1 MPDPPSAVPPMSD
14 ILRDQIQSSLGA
26 AYTIEREL
34 GGGGMSRVFVATEQA
49 LGREVVVK
57 VLPPEMAASVSI
69 ERFKREIMLAA
80 RLQHPHIVPLLAAG
94 ESEGLPYFTM
104 PYVQGESLRVRL
116 ARGGELPVAE
126 AMRVL
131 REIASALAYAHE
143 RGIVHRD
150 IKPDNVLLSGGAAM
164 VTDFGVA
171 KALSAS
177 SNADHSGMT
186 SLGVALG
193 TPAYMAPEQASADPA
208 VDHRADIYAFGIL
221 SYELLT
227 GQTPFGGRTP
237 QGLLAAHVTE
247 SPEPIQKRRSS
258 LPAGLAAL
266 VMRCLE
272 KRPADRPQSAAE
284 IVHALDDLTT
294 PSGGMPPAIS
304 VSGRAVGPVTGR
316 RPIVAGLAVVAG
328 IAVLAVSVWSVLR
341 TRSRDAAA
349 ANVAPHRVVVAT
361 FQNRSGDQQLD
372 PVGVMA
378 ADWIARGLAGT
389 GIVDVA
395 GTAAELESR
404 AGVKVGSGSDAVVR
418 LGHEARAGIVI
429 SGAYYKQGDSLLF
442 QADFTDVAQGKLLSS
457 VGPVSSSV
465 ARPLDGVEKLRQ
477 RVTGALAPLLD
488 STLAGLTQVMTN
500 PPSYEAYREFLRGE
514 ALFYTDEAAA
524 ATALAHAATL
534 DSTYLYPLLR
544 EIGVLQNLGRMKE
557 ADSVA
562 LVVEHR
568 RGALS
573 PYESAFFDLLRATS
587 KYHLPARLD
596 AAQRMV
602 AAAPTAAFPKYIEAG
617 LQNEAGHPRR
627 ALVILDS
634 LDPLSGAL
642 RGRIYFYSYY
652 HAALHALGEHERSV
666 TVTRRGRAQHPGR
679 LSLVSQE
686 LLALA
691 ALGRAAD
698 ISARLDSMGL
708 MQPDRYVTPLGVAA
722 AVLWEARAHDHP
734 EIVSVVAPWMERF
747 MALHARDQSPRY
759 RLNAFAALD
768 AWTRV
773 ESLADS
779 LVATD
784 STDAISMSWSA
795 IAAARRGDRSKAAT
809 LGRRIGALSVVAR
822 ALDGSARLLDTET
835 ARLRARANVAAALGD
850 LEGATTLLKSLPADG
865 WETMQYHIGP
875 AFELLRSYPGFQ
887 ALIKPRG

>member
-1 MPDPPSAVPPMSD
+1 MSD

-49 LGREVVVK
+49 LGREVVVQ
-57 VLPPEMAASVSI
+57 VLPPEMAAGVSI

-80 RLQHPHIVPLLAAG
+80 RLQHPHIVPLLTAG
-94 ESEGLPYFTM
+94 ESQGLPYFTM

-126 AMRVL
+126 ALRVL

-177 SNADHSGMT
+177 SNADHGGMT
-186 SLGVALG
+186 SLGIALG

-208 VDHRADIYAFGIL
+208 VDHRADVYAFGIL
-221 SYELLT
+221 AYELLT

-247 SPEPIQKRRSS
+247 LPEAIQKRRAS

-272 KRPADRPQSAAE
+272 KRPADRPQSAGE

-294 PSGGMPPAIS
+294 PSGGMSPASPIGTGA
-304 VSGRAVGPVTGR
+304 VSPVAVR
-316 RPIVAGLAVVAG
+316 RPIVVGTVLIAVV
-328 IAVLAVSVWSVLR
+328 AVLAVSVWSVLR
-341 TRSRDAAA
+341 ARSRDAAS

-361 FQNRSGDQQLD
+361 FQNRSGDPQLE
-372 PVGVMA
+372 PVGAMA

-442 QADFTDVAQGKLLSS
+442 QADFTDVAQGKLVSS

-477 RVTGALAPLLD
+477 RVTGALAPMLD
-488 STLAGLTQVMTN
+488 STLAGLAQVMTH

-514 ALFYTDEAAA
+514 ALFYTDEAASV
-524 ATALAHAATL
+524 TALAHAAAL

-544 EIGVLQNLGRMKE
+544 EINVLNNAGRMKE

-562 LVVEHR
+562 ALVERR

-573 PYESAFFDLLRATS
+573 PYESAFFDLLRATL
-587 KYHLPARLD
+587 KNDLRARLD
-596 AAQRMV
+596 AAQGMV
-602 AAAPTAAFPKYIEAG
+602 AVAPTAAFPKYIQAG
-617 LQNEAGHPRR
+617 LYNAAGHVRR
-627 ALVILDS
+627 ALAILDS
-634 LDPLSGAL
+634 LDPLSGGL

-652 HAALHALGEHERSV
+652 HAALHALGEHERAV
-666 TVTRRGRAQHPGR
+666 TVMRRGRTQHPGR
-679 LSLVSQE
+679 LSLVAEE
-686 LLALA
+686 LMELA
-691 ALGRAAD
+691 ALGRVAD
-698 ISARLDSMGL
+698 ITARLDSMGL
-708 MQPDRYVTPLGVAA
+708 MQPDRSVTPLGVAA
-722 AVLWEARAHDHP
+722 AILWEARAHDHP
-734 EIVSVVAPWMERF
+734 QVVSAVAPWTVRF
-747 MALHARDQSPRY
+747 MAVHARDESPRY
-759 RLNAFAALD
+759 RANAFAALD
-768 AWTRV
+768 AWARV
-773 ESLADS
+773 EPLSDS
-779 LVATD
+779 LVAAD

-795 IAAARRGDRSKAAT
+795 IAAAKRGDRSKAAT

-822 ALDGSARLLDTET
+822 WVDGSGRLLDPET

-850 LEGATTLLKSLPADG
+850 FEGATALLKLQRADG
-865 WETMQYHIGP
+865 WDELQYHLGP
-875 AFELLRSYPGFQ
+875 TYQLLRSYPGFQ